1 MEWAAWRGSKC
12 PISERKKKEKKI
24 PTFGKPLLERTLKNV
39 LKIVEPDQK
48 PEGGRYGEWDW
59 NSLKPKAEVYITPVC
74 VHGSYYVLQEACDP
88 KTENE
93 PID

>member
-48 PEGGRYGEWDW
+48 PEGGRYGE
-59 NSLKPKAEVYITPVC
+59 
-74 VHGSYYVLQEACDP
+74 
-88 KTENE
+88 
-93 PID
+93 